1 MEAYMEKNSEDPIKN
16 ENKDCPFVFSNF
28 KKWLNNQSEEKENKK
43 PYVGLNVEPK
53 ISESKLLNKIEPVI
67 GDLADLSEEFSN
79 YGGTISEIDGHQFL
93 IETDHGSF
101 FINRIYVKK
110 SI

>member
-1 MEAYMEKNSEDPIKN
+1 MEKNSEDPIKN

-53 ISESKLLNKIEPVI
+53 ISESKLLNKIEPVV
-67 GDLADLSEEFSN
+67 
-79 YGGTISEIDGHQFL
+79 
-93 IETDHGSF
+93 IETGLSVVAVIGENMKENSGISAKLF
-101 FINRIYVKK
+101 GALGMNGVNVKA
-110 SI
+110 IAQRYAATCVH